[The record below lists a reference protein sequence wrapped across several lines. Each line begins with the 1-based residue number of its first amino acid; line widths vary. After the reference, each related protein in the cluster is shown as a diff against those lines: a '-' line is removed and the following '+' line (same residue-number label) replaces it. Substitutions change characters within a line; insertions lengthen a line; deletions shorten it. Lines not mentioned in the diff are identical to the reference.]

1 VYPAKIFATSHLLL
15 LVRRNAAAVVSGND
29 EKSTLGTIV
38 QARHGCEKN
47 IWMYEC
53 FYTAM
58 HPRLNILTYECFYTA
73 MHAWLE
79 VKN

>member
-1 VYPAKIFATSHLLL
+1 MSE
-15 LVRRNAAAVVSGND
+15 ND

-38 QARHGCEKN
+38 QEERHGCEKN

-58 HPRLNILTYECFYTA
+58 HARLNIWMYECFYTA